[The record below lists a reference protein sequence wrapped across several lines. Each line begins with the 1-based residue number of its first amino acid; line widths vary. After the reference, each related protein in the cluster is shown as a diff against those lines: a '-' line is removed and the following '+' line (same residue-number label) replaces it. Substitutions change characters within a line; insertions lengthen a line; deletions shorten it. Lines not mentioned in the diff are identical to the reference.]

1 MNGIHDYLTDYSKR
15 LREVRRTLDIS
26 QKDFAAELNI
36 SPSFLSE
43 IESGKTKPGYN
54 FLTKMAG
61 VFNVNPSWILLAKG
75 PMFIKDDE
83 TGSIAD
89 DEFGDHT
96 ESIKELLWHFKH
108 SPLVKLSVMAFA
120 TKFLLDN
127 EEIIQ
132 RDIERNKNKEEL

>member
-1 MNGIHDYLTDYSKR
+1 MNEIQDYLTDYSKR

-26 QKDFAAELNI
+26 QKDFAAELSI
-36 SPSFLSE
+36 SSSFLSE

-54 FLTKMAG
+54 FLTKLASE
-61 VFNVNPSWILLAKG
+61 FNVNPAWLLLGKG
-75 PMFIKDDE
+75 PMFLKDDE
-83 TGSIAD
+83 TDAIAD
-89 DEFGDHT
+89 DAFGDHT
-96 ESIKELLWHFKH
+96 ESIKELLWYFVH

-132 RDIERNKNKEEL
+132 RDIERNKPKEVM

>member
-1 MNGIHDYLTDYSKR
+1 MTEIHDYLIDYSKR

-26 QKDFAAELNI
+26 QKDFAAELKV

-54 FLTKMAG
+54 FLTKLAA
-61 VFNVNPSWILLAKG
+61 VFNVNPSWILLGKG

-120 TKFLLDN
+120 QKFLLDN

-132 RDIERNKNKEEL
+132 RDIERNKTQEEL

>member
-1 MNGIHDYLTDYSKR
+1 MTEIRNYLTDYSKR

-36 SPSFLSE
+36 APSFLSE

-54 FLTKMAG
+54 FLTKLAG
-61 VFNVNPSWILLAKG
+61 VFNVNPSWILLGKG

-96 ESIKELLWHFKH
+96 ESIKELLRHFKH

-132 RDIERNKNKEEL
+132 RDIERNKTKKEL

>member
-1 MNGIHDYLTDYSKR
+1 MSEIQDYLTDYSKR

-26 QKDFAAELNI
+26 QKDFAAQLNI
-36 SPSFLSE
+36 SSSFLSE

-54 FLTKMAG
+54 FLTKLASE
-61 VFNVNPSWILLAKG
+61 FNINPAWLLLGKG
-75 PMFIKDDE
+75 TMFLKDDE

-89 DEFGDHT
+89 DAFGDHT
-96 ESIKELLWHFKH
+96 ESIKELLWYFVH

-132 RDIERNKNKEEL
+132 RDIERNKPKEEI